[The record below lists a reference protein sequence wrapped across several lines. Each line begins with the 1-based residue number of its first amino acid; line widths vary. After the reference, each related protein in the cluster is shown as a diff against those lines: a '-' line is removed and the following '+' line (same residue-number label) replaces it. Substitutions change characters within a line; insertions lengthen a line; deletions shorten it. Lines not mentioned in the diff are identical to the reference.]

1 MAKHTQ
7 DKLKSQVLAIPTP
20 MKEEKKT
27 HYELLIFKFKTNLKT
42 LISQTSK
49 YQQFELI
56 SNQVM
61 QVEN

>member
-1 MAKHTQ
+1 M
-7 DKLKSQVLAIPTP
+7 S
-20 MKEEKKT
+20 
-27 HYELLIFKFKTNLKT
+27 YSFSKFKTNLKT